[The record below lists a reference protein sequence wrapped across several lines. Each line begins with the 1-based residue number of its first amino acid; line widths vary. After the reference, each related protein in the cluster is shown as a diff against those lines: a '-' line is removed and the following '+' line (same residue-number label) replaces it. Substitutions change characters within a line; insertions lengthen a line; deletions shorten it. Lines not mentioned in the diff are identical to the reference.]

1 MRGACPWPQPRSML
15 QSIGQAH
22 YMPRTAQISR
32 ETKET
37 AIELSVAID
46 GAGAIEAAT
55 GIGFFD
61 HMLTHIAKHG
71 IFDLVVKAKG
81 DLEID
86 AHHTVEDVGIC
97 LGKAF
102 AQALGDMKG
111 IARFGHAVVP
121 MDETLAEAVIDFSG
135 RPFLV
140 FDADLPRGKVGD
152 FDSELAEEFF
162 RAFAVNSRTTLHIVL
177 RHGSNLH
184 HCIEG
189 MFKAFARA
197 LDRATQLD
205 PRVTG
210 VPSTK
215 GMLERSS

>member
-1 MRGACPWPQPRSML
+1 MA
-15 QSIGQAH
+15 
-22 YMPRTAQISR
+22 RTAEISR

-37 AIELSVAID
+37 QIKLTVAVD
-46 GAGAIEAAT
+46 GTGSIEAKT

-71 IFDLVVKAKG
+71 LFDLVVDAKG

-102 AQALGDMKG
+102 AQALGEMKG

-121 MDETLAEAVIDFSG
+121 MDEALAEVAVDFSG

-140 FDADLPRGKVGD
+140 FEAELPRGKVGD
-152 FDSELAEEFF
+152 FDSELTEEFF

-177 RHGSNLH
+177 RYGSNLH

-189 MFKAFARA
+189 IFKAFARA

-215 GMLERSS
+215 GMLEK

>member
-1 MRGACPWPQPRSML
+1 MS
-15 QSIGQAH
+15 
-22 YMPRTAQISR
+22 RTAQIER

-37 AIELSVAID
+37 QIKLSVTID
-46 GAGAIEAAT
+46 GAGSIDAKT

-71 IFDLVVKAKG
+71 LFDLKVDAKG
-81 DLEID
+81 DLDID

-97 LGKAF
+97 LGKAV
-102 AQALGDMKG
+102 AQALGDMNG
-111 IARFGHAVVP
+111 ITRYGHAVIP
-121 MDETLAEAVIDFSG
+121 MDEALAEVAIDFSG

-140 FDADLPRGKVGD
+140 FEAKLPRGMVGE
-152 FDSELAEEFF
+152 FDSELTEEFF

-177 RHGSNLH
+177 RHGSNTH

-189 MFKAFARA
+189 IFKAFARA

-215 GMLERSS
+215 GMLEK